1 MTSRVALCM
10 VCAASVL
17 TFPPVALADS
27 TDAFQ
32 NELGFSY
39 GHMSDGD
46 NTFDTTTIQF
56 DAVHFLQPVTV
67 ANHPLAEAAFLEHAA
82 SISFLFSQATTDIN
96 ADIFS
101 FSYDQT
107 MYMAKFDYASTTS
120 PLTFTAA
127 YTGYKVTFDDSYGDV
142 SANEYEFKIGSYVGN
157 AGRLQAIFKQLDVED
172 TTITRFGID
181 AKFVNELGNDAA
193 IALNG
198 MILSAESDR
207 TDGSSSGHGY
217 KLDVDY
223 YISRLTNVGFTRVWE
238 TSKDQDGS
246 YDGWAH
252 SIRIKHFLSP
262 QASIAFEYMISDE
275 TDSDSAT
282 DGFNVKFSMR
292 I

>member
-17 TFPPVALADS
+17 TFSAVALAES
-27 TDAFQ
+27 TEAFQ

-56 DAVHFLQPVTV
+56 DVVHFLQPVTV
-67 ANHPLAEAAFLEHAA
+67 ANHPLAEAAFLERAA
-82 SISFLFSQATTDIN
+82 SISFLLNQATTDIF
-96 ADIFS
+96 DRTIYS
-101 FSYDQT
+101 
-107 MYMAKFDYASTTS
+107 AKLDYASTTS
-120 PLTFTAA
+120 PLTLTAA
-127 YTGYKVTFDDSYGDV
+127 YTGYKVTFDDSEGDI
-142 SANEYEFKIGSYVGN
+142 STNEYGFKVGSYVGD
-157 AGRLQAIFKQLDVED
+157 AGRLQAVFSQVDVED

-193 IALNG
+193 IAING
-198 MILSAESDR
+198 TILSAESDS
-207 TDGSSSGHGY
+207 TDSSSSWHGY

-223 YISRLTNVGFTRVWE
+223 YTSRMTNIGFTRVWE
-238 TSKDQDGS
+238 TSEDQDGS
-246 YDGWAH
+246 YDRWAH